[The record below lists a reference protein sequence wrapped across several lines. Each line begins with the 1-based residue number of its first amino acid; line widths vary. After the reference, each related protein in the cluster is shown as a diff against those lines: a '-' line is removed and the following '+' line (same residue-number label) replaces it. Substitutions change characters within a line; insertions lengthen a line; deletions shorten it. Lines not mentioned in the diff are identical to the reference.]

1 MPTPLQSSSEL
12 DPPTAGPDSLPA
24 PGAAG
29 AGEELR
35 FARTLVNGFLGN
47 VPYCVYF
54 KNRQGQFIALSQ
66 SMAVLFRAKDVK
78 EIEGR
83 TDFDYF
89 SEAHARS
96 ALEDEQRIMKTGKPV
111 IGKLE
116 KETWPDG
123 RVTWALTSKL
133 PLRDAKGEI
142 IGTFGLSKDMTREV
156 ANKAALE
163 SARRDLMDA
172 SRVAG
177 MAEVAT
183 DVLHSVGTVLSS
195 LNVSASVIAMRL
207 HHFKTNSLA
216 KLSALLDEHKGDL
229 AEFLTNDPRG
239 RRVVEFL
246 ESLARHYQEEHSH
259 LLHEITLLQKDVDQ
273 IKETVAMQQA
283 YAATAGVVEPF
294 DPVGLMEDSLRM
306 NLGARD
312 RNEVSIVRE
321 FQAVPQIM
329 AERRKVLQIVANLIL
344 NARHALH
351 TRNAG
356 DRVIRIRIE
365 KGAEG
370 RVRIT
375 VQDNGAGISRENLV
389 RIFQHGFTT
398 KAHGHGF
405 GLHTSI
411 LAAREMGGTL
421 TAQSDGP
428 GAGAAFTLELPAAV
442 AAAA

>member
-1 MPTPLQSSSEL
+1 MPTPFQSSPEHDLSKAKP
-12 DPPTAGPDSLPA
+12 DSPAAAGP
-24 PGAAG
+24 
-29 AGEELR
+29 GEELR
-35 FARTLVNGFLGN
+35 IARALVNGFLGN

-54 KNRQGQFIALSQ
+54 KNRQSQFIAISQ
-66 SMAVLFRAKDVK
+66 SMAVLFNVKDLK
-78 EIEGR
+78 EVLGR
-83 TDFDYF
+83 TDSDFF
-89 SEAHARS
+89 TEAHARS
-96 ALEDEQRIMKTGKPV
+96 ALADEQQIIKTGKPV

-116 KETWPDG
+116 KESWPDG

-133 PLRDAKGEI
+133 PLRDASGEI

-156 ANKAALE
+156 ANNTALE
-163 SARRDLMDA
+163 NARRDLMDA

-183 DVLHSVGTVLSS
+183 DVLQSVGTVLSS

-207 HHFKTNSLA
+207 HHFKTESLA
-216 KLSALLDEHKGDL
+216 KLSALLNEHKGDL
-229 AEFLTNDPRG
+229 AGFLTNDPRG
-239 RRVVEFL
+239 RRVVELL
-246 ESLARHYQEEHSH
+246 ESLDRHYQEEHSH
-259 LLHEITLLQKDVDQ
+259 LLHEIALLQRDVDR

-294 DPVGLMEDSLRM
+294 DPVGLVEDSLRM

-312 RNEVSIVRE
+312 RDEVGIVRE

-329 AERRKVLQIVANLIL
+329 AERRKVLQIIANLIL
-344 NARHALH
+344 NARHAL
-351 TRNAG
+351 NARG
-356 DRVIRIRIE
+356 AGEKLMTVRIE
-365 KGAEG
+365 KCGEG
-370 RVRIT
+370 RVRF
-375 VQDNGAGISRENLV
+375 VVRDNGAGISPENLA

-405 GLHTSI
+405 GLHSSV

-421 TAQSDGP
+421 TAHSDGP
-428 GAGAAFTLELPAAV
+428 DTGATFTLELPAAV